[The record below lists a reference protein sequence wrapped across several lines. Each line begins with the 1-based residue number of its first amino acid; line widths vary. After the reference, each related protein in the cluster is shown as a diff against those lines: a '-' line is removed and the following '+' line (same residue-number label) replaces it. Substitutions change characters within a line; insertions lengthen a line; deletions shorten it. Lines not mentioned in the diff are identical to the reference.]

1 MPRVSSLLPFDPRP
15 PRARRCRGR
24 PAGFTLVEAAVVVAV
39 LAVVALVAVPAM
51 QATVDRARLD
61 DAARTLGADLQL
73 ARVEAVLR
81 QEPVRVSA
89 LDDRAGGRCVAV
101 HTGPAADCTCD
112 AAAQAPAACSG
123 AARLL
128 RHLHLPAHGRV
139 RLAAPG
145 ASLLFD
151 PQLGTCTPAG
161 TFALSTPSGDA
172 VHQIVNVLGRVRTC
186 SPDGKVGGHV
196 RC

>member
-1 MPRVSSLLPFDPRP
+1 MPCVSALSPPDPRP
-15 PRARRCRGR
+15 LRPHRPRAT
-24 PAGFTLVEAAVVVAV
+24 GFTLVEAAVVIAV

-101 HTGPAADCTCD
+101 HTGPVADCRCD
-112 AAAQAPAACSG
+112 AVAAAPVACTG

-128 RHLHLPAHGRV
+128 RQLHLPAHGRV

-145 ASLLFD
+145 ASLQFD

-161 TFALSTPSGDA
+161 TFALSTPGGDA